1 MHILKKFNFLSIIFS
16 FFCLGSFYSQENY
29 SCDIPWGIPIKVN
42 KNDKVLSI
50 PFIKGNGYD
59 VAKPIF
65 SISTVFNYSNDYSVF
80 LKSFSTELALKE
92 EKEYVESY
100 LNDYLNDSVKF
111 EAKITYA
118 KNQRYFNADVF
129 PFVIEEGEIRRV
141 KNLVFEFI
149 QLPKSSFQKSN
160 KSYNDNS
167 VLRSGSGQW
176 YKISVPNDG
185 VYKIDKTFLESCGI
199 STSNLNPNNVRV
211 FGNGEGRLPELNSVF
226 RTDDLAENAVKVV
239 GGVDNR
245 FDQEDYILFY
255 GWGPN
260 KWNLDNDRFYADK
273 NIYSDNSFYF
283 ININSGQESLK
294 IQTIVD
300 GNSSFDNHVTSY
312 SYRHVHENDLV
323 SLVGGGQRWYGE
335 LFDVELSKQ
344 FNLTIPDIITS
355 QPMKLDVAIAS
366 NASNSSN
373 TGVSFSVS
381 GLNLYSTT
389 LPVGEYGRKSF
400 SFSFEPPSSV
410 FDLNIDVVR
419 NSPTVLTYLD
429 YITYNFR
436 RELVFTSNQ
445 FNFRD
450 LNSIGS
456 GKFSKFTIK
465 GTSSNYDVW
474 DVTNKHFP
482 KIVTGEFIQNNFE
495 FIVSTD
501 SLREFS
507 VFNIETSYSPHFV
520 STVKN
525 QNLHGLAQVD
535 YLIVTH
541 PNFIAHANRLA
552 NLHRDYNG
560 LSVHVVTTDQVFNEF
575 SSGTPDPTAIKDFV
589 RMFYERANADNSL
602 SPKYLLLFGDGTYDP
617 KNRLPNN
624 NNFVP
629 TYQVLNSEY
638 SLSAM
643 VTDDYFG
650 MLDQNESISS
660 TDMLDIGVGRLLVS
674 DQNMAK
680 QQVDKIEHYLKN
692 GSNLF
697 SSGLSQCT
705 NNSESEI
712 FGDWRNKYVIIAD
725 DEEGGYFINQDG
737 EPNSSYVETNFPE
750 MNCDKIYLDAY
761 KQVSSAGGQRYP
773 DVLQTI
779 TDRVESGALVLNYI
793 GHGGEKGAAE
803 ERVITIPQI
812 NDWVNIDKLNLF
824 VSATCEFTK
833 FDDPSRVSAG
843 EWISLNTNGGAIAL
857 MTTTR
862 SVFFGVNTVTG
873 RKFYENVFSRD
884 SLGAPLR
891 FGDIIR
897 LTKNASGSSDN
908 KRSFTLIGD
917 PALRIALPY
926 YKVVTDSV
934 NGLDPSVEIDTLRAL
949 SKVRVKG
956 HVEDWN
962 NNVLSGFEGVLQ
974 PTVLDKIKNQNTLGQ
989 DPDSPIISFETQK
1002 NSIYRGKA
1010 TVKDGYF
1017 DYSFIVPKDIDY
1029 SFGNGKIS
1037 YYANDQVSDAQGVDQ
1052 RLIVGGIDTNGLN
1065 DMIGPEINLFLNEM
1079 NFVNGGLT
1087 NESPTLIV
1095 ELFDESGINTVGN
1108 GIGHDITLVIDG
1120 QTSNPIILNEYYSA
1134 NIDSYQEGGIIYNL
1148 DQLSEGS
1155 HELVFKV
1162 WDVNNNSSESRLEF
1176 VVQKAKDLSLKHV
1189 LNYPNPFTTSTDFYF
1204 EHNQV
1209 CSSIDVQIQI
1219 FTVSGKL
1226 IKTIN
1231 QNVSTSGFRSEGVFW
1246 DGLDEYGDKLARGVY
1261 IYKLTVRNE
1270 EGKTADKVE
1279 KLVLLR

>member
-1 MHILKKFNFLSIIFS
+1 MHILNKFNFFLILFS
-16 FFCLGSFYSQENY
+16 FACLINSHAQDEY
-29 SCDIPWGIPIKVN
+29 SCDIPWREPLQVN
-42 KNDKVLSI
+42 KNDKLFYI
-50 PFIKGNGYD
+50 PFIEENGYD
-59 VAKPIF
+59 VDKPVF
-65 SISTVFNYSNDYSVF
+65 SISTTFNYSNDYDVL
-80 LKSFSTELALKE
+80 LKSFTTEPALPVE
-92 EKEYVESY
+92 RSYVMAN
-100 LNDYLNDSVKF
+100 LKDYLNEFVSF
-111 EAKITYA
+111 EAKITSA
-118 KNQRYFNADVF
+118 KKIRYFNAEVF
-129 PFVIEEGEIRRV
+129 PFVIEGGEIKRV
-141 KNLVFEFI
+141 KSLVFEFVK
-149 QLPKSSFQKSN
+149 QSN
-160 KSYNDNS
+160 TTFNKLSKSYNGNS
-167 VLRSGSGQW
+167 VLKSGSGQW

-185 VYKIDKTFLESCGI
+185 VYKLDKSFLESCGI
-199 STSNLNPNNVRV
+199 NTSNINPNSIRV
-211 FGNGEGRLPELNSVF
+211 YGNGEGRLPELNSVF

-239 GGVDNR
+239 GGDDNS

-260 KWNLDNDRFYADK
+260 KWSLNNDRFYADK
-273 NIYSDNSFYF
+273 NIYSDNSFYY

-294 IQTIVD
+294 IQTLVD
-300 GNSSFDNHVTSY
+300 NISSVDNNVSSY
-312 SYRHVHENDLV
+312 SYYNVFENDLV

-335 LFDVELSKQ
+335 LFDVELSRQ
-344 FNLTIPDIITS
+344 LNIAIPDVITS
-355 QPMKLDVAIAS
+355 QPMIFDVAIAS
-366 NASNSSN
+366 NSSTSSN
-373 TGVSFSVS
+373 TGISFTVS
-381 GLNLYSTT
+381 GVNLYSTT

-400 SFSFEPPSSV
+400 SFSLDSPSSS
-410 FDLNIDVVR
+410 FDLNIDVER

-429 YITYNFR
+429 YITYNCR
-436 RELVFTSNQ
+436 RELIFNNDQ

-450 LNSIGS
+450 INSIGL
-456 GKFSKFTIK
+456 GENSKFTIK
-465 GTSSNYDVW
+465 GVNSNYDVW
-474 DVTNKHFP
+474 DITDKHFP
-482 KIVTGEFIQNNFE
+482 KKVTGVFSQNNFE

-501 SLREFS
+501 SLREFT
-507 VFNIETSYSPHFV
+507 VFNVDASFSPQFV

-525 QNLHGLAQVD
+525 QNLHGLDQVD

-541 PNFIAHANRLA
+541 PNFITQANRLA
-552 NLHRDYNG
+552 NLHRDYSD

-575 SSGTPDPTAIKDFV
+575 SSGSPDPTAIKDFV
-589 RMFYERANADNSL
+589 RMFYDRANSNNSL
-602 SPKYLLLFGDGTYDP
+602 LPKYLLLFGDGTYDP

-624 NNFVP
+624 NNYVP

-660 TDMLDIGVGRLLVS
+660 TDMLDIGVGRLLIS

-697 SSGLSQCT
+697 SSGISQCT

-737 EPNSSYVETNFPE
+737 EPNSNYVETNFPE
-750 MNCDKIYLDAY
+750 MNCEKIYLDAY

-843 EWISLNTNGGAIAL
+843 EWMSLNTTGGAIAL

-926 YKVVTDSV
+926 YRVVTDSI
-934 NGLDPSVEIDTLRAL
+934 NGLDPNIEIDTIRAL
-949 SKVRVKG
+949 SKVNVKG
-956 HVEDWN
+956 HIEDWN
-962 NNVLSGFEGVLQ
+962 NNVLSSFKGVLQ
-974 PTVLDKIKNQNTLGQ
+974 PTVLDKVKNQNTLGQ

-1002 NSIYRGKA
+1002 NAIYRGKA
-1010 TVKDGYF
+1010 TITDGYF

-1037 YYANDQVSDAQGVDQ
+1037 YYANDQVSDAQGMDN

-1065 DMIGPEINLFLNEM
+1065 DWIGPEITLFLNDE

-1095 ELFDESGINTVGN
+1095 KLFDESGINTVGN
-1108 GIGHDITLVIDG
+1108 GIGHDITLVVDG
-1120 QTSNPIILNEYYSA
+1120 QTSNPIILNEYYSS
-1134 NIDSYQEGGIIYNL
+1134 NIDSYQEGGIIYNFNE
-1148 DQLSEGS
+1148 LSPGS
-1155 HELVFKV
+1155 HDLVFKV
-1162 WDVNNNSSESRLEF
+1162 WDVNNNSSETRLEF
-1176 VVQKAKDLSLKHV
+1176 IVQKTEELTLKHV

-1226 IKTIN
+1226 VKTIN

-1246 DGLDEYGDKLARGVY
+1246 DGLDEYGDQLAKGVY
-1261 IYKLTVRNE
+1261 IYKLTVKTE
-1270 EGKTADKVE
+1270 EGKTADKIE